1 MFPSH
6 PIRGELFVQPGSSEP
21 LDSASLGKGPEPVQ
35 KASSV
40 AAPEGWA
47 LPGAFLAELQATPE
61 WEGRGEGPKQDG
73 GLAPQ
78 GGSQEWGPPVRGE
91 VLCCSGS

>member
-1 MFPSH
+1 M
-6 PIRGELFVQPGSSEP
+6 QPGSSEP

-61 WEGRGEGPKQDG
+61 WEG
-73 GLAPQ
+73 L
-78 GGSQEWGPPVRGE
+78 WGRA
-91 VLCCSGS
+91 